1 MPLLRPTPRAAL
13 AAVTA
18 LCLTA
23 AAAAA
28 DAPAAAQR
36 LTLDPAKSALE
47 FQFVQAGAQNK
58 GKFGKFQVVLS
69 LGADSVPIGLDVVVQ
84 IASVDTGDG
93 DRDDTL
99 RGDDLF
105 AAKKYPQAH
114 FVATQITRTA
124 TGYDA
129 AGKLTIR
136 GVTRDQHVAFTL
148 RTAQEQG
155 HAVGYLSGKTGV
167 KRLDYGI
174 GQGDWKSTEWAGNEV
189 PVIYTLRL
197 Q

>member
-1 MPLLRPTPRAAL
+1 MALIQGASRAAL
-13 AAVTA
+13 ALLTA
-18 LCLTA
+18 LCMTA

-28 DAPAAAQR
+28 DAPAASQR
-36 LTLDPAKSALE
+36 LTLDPAKSSLE

-58 GKFGKFQVVLS
+58 GKFGKFQVALG
-69 LGADSVPIGLDVVVQ
+69 LGADAAPTSLDVVVQ
-84 IASVDTGDG
+84 IASVDTGDS

-114 FVATQITRTA
+114 FVASQITRTA

-136 GVTRDQHVAFTL
+136 GVTRDQHVTFTL

-155 HAVGYLSGKTGV
+155 RSVGYLSGKTV
-167 KRLDYGI
+167 LKRLDFGV

-189 PVIYTLRL
+189 PVSYTLRL